1 MKEKVNI
8 FWFRRDLRL
17 TDNVGLHYALSNN
30 LPVVAIFIFDPN
42 ILDQLENRYDRRVD
56 YFHQALTEMNKILIA
71 QGSNL
76 FTYHGSPQEIFQYL
90 MQQYDIQQVFCN
102 RDYEPS
108 AISRDNQI
116 ENMLLSHS
124 ITFKSFKDQVIFEGA
139 DILKSD
145 GTPYTVYTPYAKQ
158 WRSKLS
164 TQDLKEYQIPL
175 NNFFQCPAKEI
186 LTLSE
191 IGFLKTD
198 TQYSQPQLLH
208 SIIDDYDR
216 FRDFP
221 SLQHTTTLGIAL
233 RFGTIS
239 IRHCVLFGMEY
250 NQVWLSELIW
260 REFFM
265 QILFHFPHVENHS
278 FKPQYDFIQWR
289 NNEHEFLMWCEGKT
303 GYPIVDAGMRQL
315 NKTGYMHNRAR
326 MIVASFLCK
335 HLLIDWRWGEAYFA
349 AKLNDF
355 DLAANNGNWQWAAG
369 CGCDAAPYFRI
380 FNPTIQMTKFD
391 ANLTYVRTW
400 IPDYDYYELKPIVDH
415 QDARERALNTYKSA
429 LQ

>member
-76 FTYHGSPQEIFQYL
+76 FTYYGGPQEIFQYL

-145 GTPYTVYTPYAKQ
+145 GTPYTVNIVS
-158 WRSKLS
+158 RSSCIRLLMI
-164 TQDLKEYQIPL
+164 TI
-175 NNFFQCPAKEI
+175 A
-186 LTLSE
+186 SE
-191 IGFLKTD
+191 IFQASNIPPRLA
-198 TQYSQPQLLH
+198 
-208 SIIDDYDR
+208 
-216 FRDFP
+216 
-221 SLQHTTTLGIAL
+221 SLCAL
-233 RFGTIS
+233 
-239 IRHCVLFGMEY
+239 
-250 NQVWLSELIW
+250 
-260 REFFM
+260 
-265 QILFHFPHVENHS
+265 
-278 FKPQYDFIQWR
+278 
-289 NNEHEFLMWCEGKT
+289 
-303 GYPIVDAGMRQL
+303 
-315 NKTGYMHNRAR
+315 
-326 MIVASFLCK
+326 
-335 HLLIDWRWGEAYFA
+335 
-349 AKLNDF
+349 
-355 DLAANNGNWQWAAG
+355 
-369 CGCDAAPYFRI
+369 
-380 FNPTIQMTKFD
+380 
-391 ANLTYVRTW
+391 VR
-400 IPDYDYYELKPIVDH
+400 
-415 QDARERALNTYKSA
+415 
-429 LQ
+429 